1 MSRTSMAAPYV
12 AGATAY
18 LMALEGVT
26 SDKACARIVELA
38 ISSISSAPSDTTSKL
53 LYNGIN
59 AKGMAA

>member
-1 MSRTSMAAPYV
+1 MAAPHV
-12 AGATAY
+12 AGAAAY

-38 ISSISSAPSDTTSKL
+38 ISSVSSAPSGTTSKL

-59 AKGMAA
+59 AQ